1 MANMPPTPTR
11 PGELLVAGQ
20 YAVDRAR
27 PLAPVG
33 GLPSFAVTDRAMG
46 RTDLIAVQM
55 QRQFAPRPRL
65 MQVLATPIG
74 GLITPVAYGSAADGC
89 FSIATAPPG
98 PNLLARPEA
107 WAEAELLDCVLR
119 PVAHVLERLRQL
131 GVTYRNIRLDNV
143 FQAGPGQPVVLGV
156 CWAAPAAMAQPALF
170 EPPYS
175 AMCLGAG
182 RGDGSIAD
190 DVYALGVLLLCLA
203 QGRVPLKHLVDA
215 AIIRRK
221 LELGTYAALASD
233 ERLPPI
239 VGDLV
244 RGMLAEDPEHRPT
257 PAMLLDPANARGR
270 RVAARPPRRAQRA
283 IAIGNI
289 EVWNARSLANAM
301 ADEPEAGINAL
312 RSGAVEAWLRRGL
325 GDAQLAAHLEEL
337 VRHRTFDASM
347 PDHNT
352 ESSLLMRAIC
362 ALDPLAPLC
371 WRGIALWPDGIG
383 PALAAAMITDPD
395 TTNRLQDV
403 VFREEVGTWGSLRP
417 DRCDCAVL
425 RMDARQQRSWAQ
437 QRGKDAG
444 VLRLTYLLNPLLPC
458 ASPILATRWVAS
470 LADLMASLEDLA
482 GRIDHSQTDPMDTHI
497 AAFIAARLERRLDGD
512 IANADGRSDEVQCL
526 APLRML
532 AQLQVRLRSGAA
544 PGLAGWLA
552 DRVGPA
558 LASWRNRQRR
568 SEVRE
573 RLTGLVP
580 QGYLAPML
588 TVLEDPVGRSAD
600 ARGAQAA
607 EAELVRIDSELSDIA
622 HGAAARSSAAFRVG
636 QEIAAGLGLAALA
649 TVLIAAALG

>member
-1 MANMPPTPTR
+1 MANMPPTPSR
-11 PGELLVAGQ
+11 SGELLVAGQ
-20 YAVDRAR
+20 YAVDRTR
-27 PLAPVG
+27 PLVPVG
-33 GLPSFAVTDRAMG
+33 GVPSFAVIDRAMG
-46 RTDLIAVQM
+46 RTDLIAVQI
-55 QRQFAPRPRL
+55 QRQFPPRPRL
-65 MQVLATPIG
+65 MQVLATPIE
-74 GLITPVAYGSAADGC
+74 GLISPVAYGSVADAC
-89 FSIATAPPG
+89 YAIATAPPG
-98 PNLLARPEA
+98 PSLLTRPEA
-107 WAEAELLDCVLR
+107 WAEAELLNCVLR
-119 PVAHVLERLRQL
+119 PVAHVLEHLRQL
-131 GVTYRNIRLDNV
+131 GVTHRNIRLDNV
-143 FQAGPGQPVVLGV
+143 FQAASGQPVMLGV
-156 CWAAPAAMAQPALF
+156 CWVAPAAMAQPALF

-175 AMCLGAG
+175 AMCLEGG

-257 PAMLLDPANARGR
+257 PAMLLDPASARGR

-289 EVWNARSLANAM
+289 EAWNARSLANAM
-301 ADEPEAGINAL
+301 AGEPEAGINAL

-325 GDAQLAAHLEEL
+325 GDAPLAAHLEEL
-337 VRHRTFDASM
+337 VRHRNLDASA
-347 PDHNT
+347 PDHHT

-383 PALAAAMITDPD
+383 PALAAAMAMDPD
-395 TTNRLQDV
+395 TTDRLQDII
-403 VFREEVGTWGSLRP
+403 FREEVGNWGALRP
-417 DRCDCAVL
+417 DRCDYAVL
-425 RMDARQQRSWAQ
+425 RMDARQQRSWVQ
-437 QRGKDAG
+437 QRGKDGG

-458 ASPILATRWVAS
+458 ASPLLASRWVAS
-470 LADLMASLEDLA
+470 LADLMASLEDA
-482 GRIDHSQTDPMDTHI
+482 ASRIDHSQTDPMDTHI

-512 IANADGRSDEVQCL
+512 IASAEGKFDEMQCL

-532 AQLQVRLRSGAA
+532 AQLQVRLRSGAS

-558 LASWRNRQRR
+558 LASWRNRQHR

-573 RLTGLVP
+573 RMMGLAA

-588 TVLEDPVGRSAD
+588 VVLEDPVGRSAD

-607 EAELVRIDSELSDIA
+607 EAELARIDTELSEIA
-622 HGAAARSSAAFRVG
+622 HGAAARSASAFKVG

-649 TVLIAAALG
+649 TVLVAAALG